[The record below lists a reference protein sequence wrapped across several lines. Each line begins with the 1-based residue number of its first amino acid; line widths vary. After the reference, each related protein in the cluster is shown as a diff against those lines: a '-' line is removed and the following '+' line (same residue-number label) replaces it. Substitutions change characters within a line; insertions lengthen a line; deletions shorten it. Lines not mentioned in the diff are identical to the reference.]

1 MMYYKVVCILPNGE
15 FLAEAFLFG
24 GGKRIGENAF
34 FCIGRIQQFLPFGR
48 EKGGIALD
56 GPYMTRFNDT
66 QVPAQACRKCRKI
79 VLDYG
84 T

>member
-1 MMYYKVVCILPNGE
+1 MKCPFCGEEMEGGNLCTSGGIGLIWLPYG
-15 FLAEAFLFG
+15 
-24 GGKRIGENAF
+24 
-34 FCIGRIQQFLPFGR
+34 QQPSALLNTVKNV
-48 EKGGIALD
+48 EKKGGIALD